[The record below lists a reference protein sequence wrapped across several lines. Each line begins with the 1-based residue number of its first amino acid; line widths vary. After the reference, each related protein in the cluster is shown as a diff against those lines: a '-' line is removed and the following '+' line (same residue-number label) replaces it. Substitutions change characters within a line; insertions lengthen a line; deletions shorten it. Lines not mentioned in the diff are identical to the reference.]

1 MNIKVERIVAMT
13 KAAKR
18 VNRNYIEAG
27 YKDKIVFKS
36 KKSLRPRPAVL
47 ACSRRSQGL
56 WVSHPVFQRM
66 TVRKVVE
73 WLRGED
79 SDV

>member
-1 MNIKVERIVAMT
+1 MT

-18 VNRNYIEAG
+18 VNGNYIEAG
-27 YKDKIVFKS
+27 YKDKIVF
-36 KKSLRPRPAVL
+36 RPKRPLKARSAVV
-47 ACSRRSQGL
+47 ASWRRSQGL
-56 WVSHPVFQRM
+56 WAAHPVFQGM
-66 TVRKVVE
+66 TVREVVE

>member
-1 MNIKVERIVAMT
+1 MA

-18 VNRNYIEAG
+18 TNGNYIEVG
-27 YKDKIVFKS
+27 YKDKIVFRRKQS
-36 KKSLRPRPAVL
+36 RKAGRSVVA
-47 ACSRRSQGL
+47 SWRRSQGL
-56 WVSHPVFQRM
+56 WATHPVFQNM
-66 TVRKVVE
+66 NVREVVE

>member
-1 MNIKVERIVAMT
+1 MT

-18 VNRNYIEAG
+18 VHGDYIEAG
-27 YKDKIVFKS
+27 YTDKIVFRR
-36 KKSLRPRPAVL
+36 KKSLKTRRAVV
-47 ACSRRSQGL
+47 ASWRRSQGL
-56 WVSHPVFQRM
+56 WTTHPVFHGM
-66 TVRKVVE
+66 TVREVVE

>member
-1 MNIKVERIVAMT
+1 MT

-18 VNRNYIEAG
+18 LNGNYIEAG
-27 YKDKIVFKS
+27 YRAKIVFKR
-36 KKSLRPRPAVL
+36 KKSLRSRRTVL
-47 ACSRRSQGL
+47 ACWRRSQGL
-56 WVSHPVFQRM
+56 WAAHPVFQRM
-66 TVRKVVE
+66 TVREVVE

>member
-1 MNIKVERIVAMT
+1 MA

-18 VNRNYIEAG
+18 TNGIYIEAG
-27 YKDKIVFKS
+27 YKDKIVFRR
-36 KKSLRPRPAVL
+36 KKSLKARRAVV
-47 ACSRRSQGL
+47 ASWRRSQGL
-56 WVSHPVFQRM
+56 WAVHPVFQGM
-66 TVRKVVE
+66 TVRQVVE

>member
-1 MNIKVERIVAMT
+1 MT

-18 VNRNYIEAG
+18 VNGNYIEAG
-27 YKDKIVFKS
+27 YKDKIVFRR
-36 KKSLRPRPAVL
+36 KKSPKARRAVV
-47 ACSRRSQGL
+47 ASWRRSQGL
-56 WVSHPVFQRM
+56 WAAHPVFHGM
-66 TVRKVVE
+66 TVREIVE

>member
-1 MNIKVERIVAMT
+1 MT

-18 VNRNYIEAG
+18 VNGNYIQAG
-27 YKDKIVFKS
+27 YKDKIVFRR
-36 KKSLRPRPAVL
+36 KKSPQARRTVTA
-47 ACSRRSQGL
+47 SWRRSQGL
-56 WVSHPVFQRM
+56 WATHPVFQGM
-66 TVRKVVE
+66 TVGEVVE

>member
-1 MNIKVERIVAMT
+1 MT

-18 VNRNYIEAG
+18 VNGNYIKAG
-27 YKDKIVFKS
+27 YKDKIVFRR
-36 KKSLRPRPAVL
+36 KKSLKAPHAVV
-47 ACSRRSQGL
+47 ASWRRSQGL
-56 WVSHPVFQRM
+56 WAAHPVFHDM
-66 TVRKVVE
+66 TVREVVE

>member
-1 MNIKVERIVAMT
+1 MT

-18 VNRNYIEAG
+18 TNGKYIEAG
-27 YKDKIVFKS
+27 YKDKIVFRRK
-36 KKSLRPRPAVL
+36 RPPKARSAVV
-47 ACSRRSQGL
+47 ASWRRSQGL
-56 WVSHPVFQRM
+56 WAAHPVFQGM
-66 TVRKVVE
+66 TVQEVVE

>member
-1 MNIKVERIVAMT
+1 MT

-18 VNRNYIEAG
+18 ANGNYIEAG
-27 YKDKIVFKS
+27 YRDKIVFRR
-36 KKSLRPRPAVL
+36 KKSRKARGDIVA
-47 ACSRRSQGL
+47 SWRRSQGL
-56 WVSHPVFQRM
+56 WASHPVFQGM
-66 TVRKVVE
+66 TVREVVE